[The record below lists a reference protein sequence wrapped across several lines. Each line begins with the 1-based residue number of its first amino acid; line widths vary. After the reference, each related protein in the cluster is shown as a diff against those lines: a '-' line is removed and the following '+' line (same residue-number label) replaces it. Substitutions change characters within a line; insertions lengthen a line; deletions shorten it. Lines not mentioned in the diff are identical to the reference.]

1 MELKETG
8 GRHSNGSTFSKSTE
22 FILGRGTDGV
32 EDEELGVKAQE
43 ADDWEGP

>member
-1 MELKETG
+1 MGKETG
-8 GRHSNGSTFSKSTE
+8 GRRSNGRTFSKSTE
-22 FILGRGTDGV
+22 FILGRGTEGV